1 MFGRKVR
8 IDRTRKLV
16 DDFGKSFVREG
27 EKGLII
33 DENNIDTYLF
43 KNEYDKKTCRR
54 LIDKAKQIYQN
65 ENYQK

>member
-1 MFGRKVR
+1 M
-8 IDRTRKLV
+8 

-27 EKGLII
+27 EKGVII